1 MLGWFYRIMPREER
15 FFDMFDR
22 HARFLIGGSKSLRA
36 MLDGGPKVKE
46 FCEQI
51 AAQEHEADLVTH
63 EVLQAIRRSFITPFD
78 RGDIRG
84 LITSMDDAIDQMNKT
99 AKAVLLFEV
108 DAFEPQMRETGDLIA
123 KTAALV
129 GDAVPLL
136 RALRPNAPRLNVI
149 TEEIVRIEEQSDQVC
164 LDGLKALLHGPARTD
179 AMAYIRGAEIYDHLE
194 KVVDCFEDVANRI
207 SGLVIE
213 HL

>member
-15 FFDMFDR
+15 FFDMFER
-22 HARFLIGGSKSLRA
+22 HAQSLIAGSHALRG

-46 FCEQI
+46 FCDTV
-51 AAQEHEADLVTH
+51 AAHEHEADQITH

-78 RGDIRG
+78 RSDIRG
-84 LITSMDDAIDQMNKT
+84 LINSMDDALDQMNKT
-99 AKAVLLFEV
+99 AKAVQLFEV
-108 DAFEPQMRETGDLIA
+108 DTFEVRMRETGDLIVKSA
-123 KTAALV
+123 GLV
-129 GDAVPLL
+129 AEAMPLL
-136 RALRPNAPRLNVI
+136 RTMRSNAPRLNQL
-149 TEEIVRIEEQSDQVC
+149 TEEIVRVEEHSDH
-164 LDGLKALLHGPARTD
+164 LYHDGLKALLQGPARTD
-179 AMAYIRGAEIYDHLE
+179 AMVYIKGAEIYDHLE

>member
-1 MLGWFYRIMPREER
+1 MLGWFQRIMPREER

-22 HARFLIGGSKSLRA
+22 HVTCLIGGSKALRA
-36 MLDGGPKVKE
+36 MLDGGPEVKAHCAKV
-46 FCEQI
+46 
-51 AAQEHEADLVTH
+51 AAHEHEADLVTA
-63 EVLQAIRRSFITPFD
+63 EVFQAIRRSFITPFD

-108 DAFEPQMRETGDLIA
+108 DKFEPQMRETGDLIV
-123 KTAALV
+123 KTAALA

-136 RALRPNAPRLNVI
+136 RSLRANAPRLNVI

-164 LDGLKALLHGPARTD
+164 LDGLKALLQGPARSD
-179 AMAYIRGAEIYDHLE
+179 AMAYIKGAEIYDHLE
-194 KVVDCFEDVANRI
+194 KVVDCFQDVANRM